1 MEKEGIM
8 TLGLSDAYSILRVF
22 EDARRTGIDVNADLY
37 LRIQIAVGDYHRSQR
52 DMSYLDDV

>member
-1 MEKEGIM
+1 M

-37 LRIQIAVGDYHRSQR
+37 LRIQIAVGDFHRSQR